1 MQLNGVTFEF
11 TNFTHRC
18 GYNMQLLFC
27 RDHIVSKRHV
37 NGTKK
42 KKKNSWDTLDH
53 NPTFSKQNGRISA
66 TENWNFRIA
75 YQYVAR

>member
-1 MQLNGVTFEF
+1 
-11 TNFTHRC
+11 
-18 GYNMQLLFC
+18 MQLLFC

-37 NGTKK
+37 NGT
-42 KKKNSWDTLDH
+42 KKNSWDTLDH

>member
-1 MQLNGVTFEF
+1 
-11 TNFTHRC
+11 
-18 GYNMQLLFC
+18 MQLLFC

-37 NGTKK
+37 NGTK